1 MEIKINQSDLRKVNK
16 LFNKLEDI
24 SEREAGRIIDNN
36 GLKIAREIKQPPIPV
51 DTGNL
56 RNNVVYNANKKR
68 LESNAPY
75 SGFVEYGTKAYTV
88 TVKNAKVLTDGV
100 SFFGKQVNIPARKG
114 VSFFFS
120 KINIGLKRLSL
131 DLNNAILRSMK

>member
-1 MEIKINQSDLRKVNK
+1 MPIKINQSDLRKVNK
-16 LFNKLEDI
+16 LFDKLEDI
-24 SEREAGRIIDNN
+24 SEKQANIIIDKN
-36 GLKIAREIKQPPIPV
+36 GLSIVRQIKQPPIPV

-75 SGFVEYGTKAYTV
+75 SGFLEFGTKFQKAQPY
-88 TVKNAKVLTDGV
+88 
-100 SFFGKQVNIPARKG
+100 
-114 VSFFFS
+114 FFS

-131 DLNNAILRSMK
+131 DLNNAILRSLK

>member
-16 LFNKLEDI
+16 LFDKLEDI
-24 SEREAGRIIDNN
+24 SEKQANIIIDKN
-36 GLKIAREIKQPPIPV
+36 GLSIVRQIKQPPIPV

-56 RNNVVYNANKKR
+56 RNNVVYNANEKAI
-68 LESNAPY
+68 ESKAPY
-75 SGFVEYGTKAYTV
+75 SGFLEFGTKFQKAQPY
-88 TVKNAKVLTDGV
+88 
-100 SFFGKQVNIPARKG
+100 
-114 VSFFFS
+114 FFS

>member
-16 LFNKLEDI
+16 LFDKLEDI
-24 SEREAGRIIDNN
+24 SEKQANIIIDKN

-56 RNNVVYNANKKR
+56 RNNVVYNSIKKR

-75 SGFVEYGTKAYTV
+75 SGFLEFGTRFMKAQPY
-88 TVKNAKVLTDGV
+88 
-100 SFFGKQVNIPARKG
+100 
-114 VSFFFS
+114 FFS
-120 KINIGLKRLSL
+120 KINTGLKRLSL
-131 DLNNAILRSMK
+131 DLNNAIIRAIR

>member
-16 LFNKLEDI
+16 LFDKLEDI
-24 SEREAGRIIDNN
+24 SEKQANIIIDKN

-56 RNNVVYNANKKR
+56 RKNVVYNANKKR

-75 SGFVEYGTKAYTV
+75 SGFLEFGWTSSKG
-88 TVKNAKVLTDGV
+88 KKV
-100 SFFGKQVNIPARKG
+100 QRP
-114 VSFFFS
+114 FFFS
-120 KINIGLKRLSL
+120 KINTGLKRLSL
-131 DLNNAILRSMK
+131 DLNNAIKRAIR

>member
-56 RNNVVYNANKKR
+56 RNNVVYNANKKM

-75 SGFVEYGTKAYTV
+75 SGFLEFGTKFQKAQPY
-88 TVKNAKVLTDGV
+88 
-100 SFFGKQVNIPARKG
+100 
-114 VSFFFS
+114 FFS

-131 DLNNAILRSMK
+131 DLNNAIFRSMK

>member
-24 SEREAGRIIDNN
+24 SEKQANIIIDKN

-56 RNNVVYNANKKR
+56 RNNVVYNSIKKR

-75 SGFVEYGTKAYTV
+75 SGFLEFGTRFMKAQPY
-88 TVKNAKVLTDGV
+88 
-100 SFFGKQVNIPARKG
+100 
-114 VSFFFS
+114 FFS
-120 KINIGLKRLSL
+120 KINTGLKRLSL
-131 DLNNAILRSMK
+131 DLNNAIKRAIK